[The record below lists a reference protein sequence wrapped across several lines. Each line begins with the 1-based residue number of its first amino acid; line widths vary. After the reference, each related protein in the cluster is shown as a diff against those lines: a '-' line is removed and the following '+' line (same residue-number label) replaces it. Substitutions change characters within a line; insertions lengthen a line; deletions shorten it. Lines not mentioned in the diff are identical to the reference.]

1 MRHKIFQFQLIIN
14 LEGVNMKLK
23 ALAALAIVLFLTL
36 FAAVCFGTKDQS
48 APSVF
53 FPQTSFEFP
62 AALDGAKVEHT
73 FVIQNKGTATLK
85 VERVKT
91 G

>member
-1 MRHKIFQFQLIIN
+1 MRFKN
-14 LEGVNMKLK
+14 LTVLSV
-23 ALAALAIVLFLTL
+23 ALFLTL
-36 FAAVCFGTKDQS
+36 FAAVGFGTQDQPNPS
-48 APSVF
+48 AF
-53 FPQTSFEFP
+53 FPQTSYEFS
-62 AALDGAKVEHT
+62 AVLDGAKVVHE

>member
-1 MRHKIFQFQLIIN
+1 
-14 LEGVNMKLK
+14 MKLK
-23 ALAALAIVLFLTL
+23 TLTVLSITLSLTLLAAVG
-36 FAAVCFGTKDQS
+36 FGAQDQS
-48 APSVF
+48 APSAVF
-53 FPQTSFEFP
+53 PETSYEFSGV
-62 AALDGAKVEHT
+62 LDGAKVVHE

>member
-1 MRHKIFQFQLIIN
+1 MKFKI
-14 LEGVNMKLK
+14 
-23 ALAALAIVLFLTL
+23 LAVLSVAISLTL
-36 FAAVCFGTKDQS
+36 FAAVGFGVQDPSSPS
-48 APSVF
+48 AVF
-53 FPQTSFEFP
+53 PETSYEFSGV
-62 AALDGAKVEHT
+62 LDGAKVVHE

>member
-1 MRHKIFQFQLIIN
+1 M
-14 LEGVNMKLK
+14 MKYKSLTV
-23 ALAALAIVLFLTL
+23 LSAALFLTL
-36 FAAVCFGTKDQS
+36 FAAVCFGTQDQS
-48 APSVF
+48 SPSAI
-53 FPQTSFEFP
+53 FPETSYEFS
-62 AALDGAKVEHT
+62 AVLDGAEVVHE

>member
-1 MRHKIFQFQLIIN
+1 MRF
-14 LEGVNMKLK
+14 K
-23 ALAALAIVLFLTL
+23 AIAVFGCALFLTFFVVSGL
-36 FAAVCFGTKDQS
+36 GAQDEVQPKA
-48 APSVF
+48 F
-53 FPQTSFEFP
+53 FPETSHEFSP
-62 AALDGAKVEHT
+62 VLEGNSVVHE